1 MMNMPLLQYTRPLAG
16 IATLGWLVAC
26 SGDPTGGDRH
36 LVKLSFTTNS
46 TVGAAASRVAADLVV
61 GPADELV
68 LQRVQLVLRK
78 IELDRTGTADCVGEI
93 DDEDDSRSGED
104 NSGPGSSNSGSGN
117 SNSGRDDDHDDDC
130 EEVLRDPILIDVPVD
145 DALHP
150 VITVPLPAGTFSE
163 LEAKLGPAR
172 FGDATFNAAN
182 SDLVGKSVRVVGTF
196 KGTPFVFSSS
206 VRANLELDFDPPL
219 VIDETTKNATVSLD
233 VRKFFLKPTGAVIDP
248 STATPGSINLL
259 QIENNIRRSFHAFED
274 DDERGEDDHRG
285 HNGNDDG

>member
-1 MMNMPLLQYTRPLAG
+1 MKVPVLQYTRPLAG
-16 IATLGWLVAC
+16 IAALCSLAAC
-26 SGDPTGGDRH
+26 SGDPTGSGRH

-61 GPADELV
+61 GAADELV

-78 IELDRTGTADCVGEI
+78 IELDRAGTADCVGEI
-93 DDEDDSRSGED
+93 EDEDEDNSGSGST
-104 NSGPGSSNSGSGN
+104 NSGPGSSNSG
-117 SNSGRDDDHDDDC
+117 RDDDHDDC
-130 EEVLRDPILIDVPVD
+130 EEVLRDPILVDVPVD

-182 SDLVGKSVRVVGTF
+182 PDLVGKSVRVVGTF
-196 KGTPFVFSSS
+196 KGVPFVFTSS

-233 VRKFFLKPTGAVIDP
+233 VRKFFLNPTGAVIDP
-248 STATPGSINLL
+248 STATPGSVNLL

-274 DDERGEDDHRG
+274 DQERGEDDHRG